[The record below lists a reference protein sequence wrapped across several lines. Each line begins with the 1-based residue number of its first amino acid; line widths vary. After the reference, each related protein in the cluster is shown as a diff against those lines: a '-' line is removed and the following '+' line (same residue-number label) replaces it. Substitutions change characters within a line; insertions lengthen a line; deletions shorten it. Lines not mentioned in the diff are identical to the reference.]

1 MIRADETGLRVR
13 GRLHYVHVASTP
25 RLTHYG
31 ADARHGKAAIDEI
44 DILAQYR
51 GMLVHDG

>member
-1 MIRADETGLRVR
+1 VIRADETGLRVR